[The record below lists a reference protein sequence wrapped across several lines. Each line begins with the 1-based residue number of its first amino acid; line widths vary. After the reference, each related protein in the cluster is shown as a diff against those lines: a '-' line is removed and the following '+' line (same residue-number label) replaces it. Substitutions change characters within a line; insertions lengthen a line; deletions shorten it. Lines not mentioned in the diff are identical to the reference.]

1 MLGAL
6 DREHQR
12 VGGGEA
18 QSAAQPRKILLPSGH
33 KNVIIAGFGGGVI
46 EDRQARNEGG
56 PEPLFLR
63 RGVAQTTIR
72 KKDERM
78 QARDSPCRFFGQK
91 TSLAVDR
98 VAQNTKTVGVLLRQ
112 KNR

>member
-56 PEPLFLR
+56 RASFPAAR
-63 RGVAQTTIR
+63 RRTEDD
-72 KKDERM
+72 KEER
-78 QARDSPCRFFGQK
+78 
-91 TSLAVDR
+91 
-98 VAQNTKTVGVLLRQ
+98 
-112 KNR
+112 